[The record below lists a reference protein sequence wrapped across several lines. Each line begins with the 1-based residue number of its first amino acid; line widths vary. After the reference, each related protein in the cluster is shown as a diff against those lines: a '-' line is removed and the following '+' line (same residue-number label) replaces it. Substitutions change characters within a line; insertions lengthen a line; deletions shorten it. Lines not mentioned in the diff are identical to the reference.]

1 MAEFTLKD
9 HQRESQLFLGRSI
22 AAGIFVILALSA
34 VVLRLFQL
42 QVVRHE
48 HFTTLSQDNSVKLE
62 PLPPT
67 RGLVYDANGVLLA
80 ENYPAFALEIVPEKV
95 QDIPATI
102 ERLKRVLSVSEDDLR
117 RFQRLRRQSRA
128 FDGVPIRV
136 NLTEDEVARFSVV
149 GHLFP
154 GVDVRATLLRRY
166 PLGEETAHVLGY
178 VGRINETE
186 LKQISPSEYRGTN
199 FIGKIGV
206 EKSYEDFLHGHVGVQ
221 QVEVN
226 ARGRVLRVLENQAPS
241 PGYDLHLFLDV
252 ALQREAAD
260 ALGEFN
266 GAVVAIEPGTGG
278 ILALVSRPSFDP
290 NLFVE
295 GISPSDYEGLR
306 DSLDKP
312 LFNRALRG
320 QYPPGSTIKPFV
332 ALAGLETGAIGYTE
346 TKYCPG
352 HYQLPG
358 QSHKYRDWRKWGH
371 GLVDMDKAITESCDV
386 YFYDLAHSL
395 GIDQMGRFLGRFDFG
410 RKTGAD
416 LYGELGG
423 VLPSRD
429 WKRDVRGRPWF
440 PGETLIT
447 GIGQGAFLVTPLQL
461 AAAVAALANKG
472 RYFQPRVVRTM
483 EAPAAQEAPIPT
495 QPQAQEIPVA
505 NKRHWDD
512 VVRSMVHVVE
522 SERGTARRIKSPS
535 YTIAGKTGT
544 AQVFSVGQNEEY
556 DERKIDKR
564 KRDHA
569 LFIAFAPVE
578 EPKIAVAV
586 VVENGGHGGSAA
598 APIARRV
605 MDRYLMGQ
613 TFVDAGH

>member
-1 MAEFTLKD
+1 MAQFTLKD
-9 HQRESQLFLGRSI
+9 HLRESQLFIGRSV
-22 AAGIFVILALSA
+22 AAGLFVALALAA
-34 VVLRLFQL
+34 VVLRLMQL

-62 PLPPT
+62 PLPPI
-67 RGLVYDANGVLLA
+67 RGLVYDINGVLLA
-80 ENYPAFALEIVPEKV
+80 ENYPAFALEIIPEKID
-95 QDIPATI
+95 DISATI
-102 ERLKRVLSVSEDDLR
+102 ARLKEVLPITDNDLR
-117 RFQRLRRQSRA
+117 RFERLRRQSRP

-136 NLTEDEVARFSVV
+136 NLTEEEVARFSVT

-166 PLGEETAHVLGY
+166 PLGEDTAHVLGY
-178 VGRINETE
+178 VGRINESE

-199 FIGKIGV
+199 FIGKNGV
-206 EKSYEDFLHGHVGVQ
+206 EKSYEDLLHGRVGVQ

-226 ARGRVLRVLENQAPS
+226 ARGRVLRVLESQAPS

-252 ALQREAAD
+252 GLQREAAD

-266 GAVVAIEPGTGG
+266 GAVVAIEPSTGG
-278 ILALVSRPSFDP
+278 ILALVSRPGFDP

-295 GISPSDYEGLR
+295 GISPADYGELR

-332 ALAGLETGAIGYTE
+332 ALAGLETGVIGYTE

-352 HYQLPG
+352 HYQLLG

-386 YFYDLAHSL
+386 YFYDLSHSL
-395 GIDQMGRFLGRFDFG
+395 GIDQLGAFLGRFAFG
-410 RKTGAD
+410 RKTGSD

-429 WKRDVRGRPWF
+429 WKRSARGKPWF

-447 GIGQGAFLVTPLQL
+447 GIGQGVFLTTPLQL

-472 RYFQPRVVRTM
+472 RYIQPRVVRSM
-483 EAPAAQEAPIPT
+483 EVPTAPEAPIPT
-495 QPQAQEIPVA
+495 QRQVQEIPIA
-505 NKRHWDD
+505 NPRHWDD

-522 SERGTARRIKSPS
+522 SERGTARRIRSPA
-535 YTIAGKTGT
+535 YRIAGKTGT

-578 EPKIAVAV
+578 DPKIAIAV

-605 MDRYLMGQ
+605 MDRYLLGQ